1 MVKVITDEERKA
13 FMEGFHDKKR
23 NDQVSGTTD
32 DMNGEDEEKFF
43 VEKVIK
49 MHVNRKGE
57 EEFLVKWLG
66 YPLSKATWE
75 PLDHLSGVEA
85 CKYHFFD

>member
-1 MVKVITDEERKA
+1 MACFCLQIRGEKGFPHTKRTDLIPDRTVDHKEE
-13 FMEGFHDKKR
+13 
-23 NDQVSGTTD
+23 
-32 DMNGEDEEKFF
+32 EEKFF
-43 VEKVIK
+43 VEKVLK
-49 MHVNRKGE
+49 MHLNKKGE
-57 EEFLVKWLG
+57 EDFLVKWLG